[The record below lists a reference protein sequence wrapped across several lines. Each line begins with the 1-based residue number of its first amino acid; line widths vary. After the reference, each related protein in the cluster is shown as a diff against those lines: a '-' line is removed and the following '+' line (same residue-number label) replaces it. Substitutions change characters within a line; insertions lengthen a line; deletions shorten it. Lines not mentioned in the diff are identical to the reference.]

1 MGTSSVFK
9 SRKQKHLP
17 MREPTQVILDPSN
30 GKGKLNVYTPL
41 PTYVGLISH
50 SLQSVKSTAVLTGWD
65 LNSRGFEGAF
75 RRLLQAAG
83 ETWVEEPGDLPPS
96 LLLCH
101 PRVQGPRTSLPDSLG
116 SSLKERWHT
125 PPCPLQ
131 SCFRNNKRW
140 SFVNISQWVFPRC
153 PIHGISWP

>member
-17 MREPTQVILDPSN
+17 MREPTQVILDQSN
-30 GKGKLNVYTPL
+30 GKGKRDVYTPL
-41 PTYVGLISH
+41 PTYVGLMSH

-65 LNSRGFEGAF
+65 LNSRGLEGAL

-83 ETWVEEPGDLPPS
+83 ETWAEEPGGLLPFPSALPP
-96 LLLCH
+96 
-101 PRVQGPRTSLPDSLG
+101 QGPGPSPRLPDSLG
-116 SSLKERWHT
+116 SSLKKRWHT
-125 PPCPLQ
+125 PPCPFQ

-140 SFVNISQWVFPRC
+140 PFVNISQWVFPRC
-153 PIHGISWP
+153 SIHGISWP